1 MATLREFDLR
11 YPQPVVGIDEA
22 GLGCIA
28 GPAFV
33 VALSLPDD
41 RSVTE
46 IIEAAGAKD
55 SKRMTH
61 DSRERVFHTIQNNFI
76 WYDVASASASEI
88 DRVGLSSCLQRMYN
102 KVIAKAKRDLNM
114 ATALLD
120 GNPRSLI
127 FSHVGV
133 VGGDNK
139 SLSIAAASIVA
150 KVLRDRRMLEMA
162 ELFPQYEWEKNK
174 GYPTDSHVGA
184 LRRWGPSPH
193 HRYSTKTIKR
203 LPVL

>member
-1 MATLREFDLR
+1 MTLREFDLR

-41 RSVTE
+41 RGVSE

-61 DSRERVFHTIQNNFI
+61 DSRERVFQVIQDNFV
-76 WYDVASASASEI
+76 WYDVAHVEATEI
-88 DRVGLSSCLQRMYN
+88 DRAGLSLCLHRMYN
-102 KVIAKAKRDLNM
+102 KVLAKAKRDLNT

-174 GYPTDSHVGA
+174 GYPTGSHIGA
-184 LRRWGPSPH
+184 LLKWGPSPH